1 MGAEPLAA
9 GAVAGAA
16 RPSTRAPARLWLQ
29 PSQGR
34 SRGPYVRQSEL
45 FDAGKRR
52 NGRSPPRTPSLTF
65 PPITPLQRSAERES
79 GRRYRNRQPGSP
91 NPRQSRG
98 RAAWVPA
105 CGSNAGW
112 SVLSR
117 APCRPNRAWLSG
129 WPGCRPMVQQAPQ
142 AIASRADCERLS
154 RASKAVPR
162 FGFEA
167 SKRGKACSPSI
178 YWRLSCMLNAAQIH
192 LHF

>member
-1 MGAEPLAA
+1 MGAEPRAA

-29 PSQGR
+29 TSQGGYCQGR
-34 SRGPYVRQSEL
+34 SCGPYVRQSGL
-45 FDAGKRR
+45 FNAGKRR
-52 NGRSPPRTPSLTF
+52 SGRNPARTLSLTF

-79 GRRYRNRQPGSP
+79 GRHCRKRQPGSP

-98 RAAWVPA
+98 RAARVPA

-129 WPGCRPMVQQAPQ
+129 WPGCRPMVQQATQ

-167 SKRGKACSPSI
+167 
-178 YWRLSCMLNAAQIH
+178 
-192 LHF
+192 